1 MHPND
6 KDTYI
11 VTINC
16 PLESETPM
24 IINLNAFELNL
35 LQFIEN
41 LSVKLCEDSLSKPYL
56 IVEKFPYKEYKARK
70 LSSFKQ
76 KELKQILNA
85 NKKAYTKIKHEVE
98 KQRKKAQIKT
108 PTITK

>member
-1 MHPND
+1 MNPND

-11 VTINC
+11 VTLNC

-41 LSVKLCEDSLSKPYL
+41 LSGKLSADDVSKPYL
-56 IVEKFPYKEYKARK
+56 LVEKFPYKDYKAHK
-70 LSSFKQ
+70 LSSFQQ
-76 KELKQILNA
+76 KNFKEVLNA

-98 KQRKKAQIKT
+98 KQRKKAKIKT
-108 PTITK
+108 PTSTK

>member
-1 MHPND
+1 MYPND

-11 VTINC
+11 ITLNC
-16 PLESETPM
+16 PLESETSL
-24 IINLNAFELNL
+24 IINLNPFELNL

-41 LSVKLCEDSLSKPYL
+41 LSGKLCEDSLSKPYL
-56 IVEKFPYKEYKARK
+56 IVEKFPYKEYKSRK

-76 KELKQILNA
+76 RELKKILNS
-85 NKKAYTKIKHEVE
+85 NKRSYTKIKHEVE

-108 PTITK
+108 STNTK